1 LPPTNPGMGIVA
13 ASSRA
18 AAVRPGGLRGRTK
31 TTRRREGS
39 DASGCDDRGEERR
52 GMPGSGRRKQ
62 DTRRAARGLRAGAA
76 RQKRRRQHMF
86 EVHEGCMRRK
96 TCEHE
101 ERREKMRPT
110 GKRRRGQGERR
121 TEATTGDGRRG
132 GSEGV
137 RHSYQL
143 RPRSSRDTTSE
154 NGQWN
159 AAIGAQGD
167 ITSGGERGRGVWRA
181 EQNQL

>member
-1 LPPTNPGMGIVA
+1 
-13 ASSRA
+13 
-18 AAVRPGGLRGRTK
+18 
-31 TTRRREGS
+31 
-39 DASGCDDRGEERR
+39 
-52 GMPGSGRRKQ
+52 MPGSGRRKD

-167 ITSGGERGRGVWRA
+167 ITWAGKCGRSMACGTGTESVVGGRRARAAAPGSSDNGPWHVPGQTVRGEHCAKHSRGRCPSPASAGRSGK
-181 EQNQL
+181 